1 MASKMMSREQQ
12 GRGLG
17 KVIKRGRERKSKKA
31 SILYSLFP
39 FQLPSKISLLGHPC
53 PHPGS
58 CALPRF
64 SSTSWQS
71 TATVCPTPSA
81 LMPGG
86 RWGGGVLLVG
96 GAAPRPGGLALGPC
110 DAGAVATPRPLPW
123 RTPPSPRVSFLYP
136 FAGEARG
143 RSQWWREVEAGR
155 GLQRETWLFH
165 AFQPLPPF
173 LSVVN
178 KLEARIKTT
187 LRKNQILVLTLPV
200 TGWSWTNHVTNHC
213 KRKRL
218 YSTLG
223 LLVVKIMLVFR
234 G

>member
-58 CALPRF
+58 CALLRF

-86 RWGGGVLLVG
+86 RWGWGCPPGGRG
-96 GAAPRPGGLALGPC
+96 CSPAWRPG
-110 DAGAVATPRPLPW
+110 AGTLRRRRGRDSTPSPVTHSPFTPRVVPLPLCW
-123 RTPPSPRVSFLYP
+123 
-136 FAGEARG
+136 GG
-143 RSQWWREVEAGR
+143 QG
-155 GLQRETWLFH
+155 
-165 AFQPLPPF
+165 
-173 LSVVN
+173 
-178 KLEARIKTT
+178 
-187 LRKNQILVLTLPV
+187 
-200 TGWSWTNHVTNHC
+200 
-213 KRKRL
+213 
-218 YSTLG
+218 
-223 LLVVKIMLVFR
+223 
-234 G
+234 